1 MLNIS
6 FDASQSFNIDN
17 SVFSSALH
25 FLLQLFVSL
34 ESKILGSLYI
44 LGISPIPDGRLGND
58 IFPIYWLPFCSIES
72 VL

>member
-6 FDASQSFNIDN
+6 FGASQSFNIDN

-44 LGISPIPDGRLGND
+44 LDISPIPDGGLVK
-58 IFPIYWLPFCSIES
+58 IFFPIYWLPFCSIKC